1 MRALR
6 RIATVVAIAFGAF
19 GASALQATTVAQMN
33 LEQMVNNSDRVF
45 VGTVLDVTE
54 SRKQIGGG
62 ELPAVTYRI
71 KVSESFK
78 GDFSEIKGE
87 FYTEVTTLGTLKNIA
102 EGHHPITDFPM
113 LQVGEEYLLMV
124 APVGPIGLTATM
136 GLGQGCFT
144 ITGDESDKVALNG
157 AGNVGLFAGMQV
169 GVADG
174 GPISWGTLSS
184 MITDIVGGAE

>member
-62 ELPAVTYRI
+62 ELPAVPYRI
-71 KVSESFK
+71 KV
-78 GDFSEIKGE
+78 
-87 FYTEVTTLGTLKNIA
+87 
-102 EGHHPITDFPM
+102 
-113 LQVGEEYLLMV
+113 
-124 APVGPIGLTATM
+124 
-136 GLGQGCFT
+136 
-144 ITGDESDKVALNG
+144 
-157 AGNVGLFAGMQV
+157 
-169 GVADG
+169 
-174 GPISWGTLSS
+174 
-184 MITDIVGGAE
+184 